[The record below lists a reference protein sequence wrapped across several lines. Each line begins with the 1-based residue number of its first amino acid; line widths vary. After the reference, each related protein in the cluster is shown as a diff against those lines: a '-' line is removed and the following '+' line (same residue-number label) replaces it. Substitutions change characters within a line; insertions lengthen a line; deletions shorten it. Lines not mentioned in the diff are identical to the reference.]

1 MNPPNKPKSLQDIL
15 KQRQQSGFV
24 GREEQVNLF
33 RQNLELPWG
42 DDRQRFIFNVWGQ
55 GGVGKTT
62 LLRQFRQIVEGAKII
77 PAYVDEGEKS
87 VPEVMGRLAEDLE
100 QQGHKLAQFTE
111 RYKVYR
117 QKRQELETDPEA
129 PQGFSAFVGKTVA
142 KAGMGM
148 AKQVPGA
155 GAVFGLIN
163 EDAFATQAGEWTA
176 YVAKKLTNKDEIRLV
191 QEPVEVLTPLFLE
204 DICKIAQKSGLG
216 LFFDTY
222 ERSEEFLDSWLREI
236 LDGRHGE
243 VPLNI
248 LIIIAGR
255 QELDKNHWAFYEG
268 LMFRFPLEP
277 FTEAEAQQYLTRKG
291 ITNSRVIE
299 VILRLS
305 GNLPLL
311 VATLAA
317 ETPSDPSQVGDPS
330 GTAVERFLKW
340 IDDPKRRQLAVDAAL
355 PLCLNR
361 DVLAKLRGEEEAD
374 GLFSWLKEMP
384 FIDERT
390 DGWAYHDVVKTQM
403 LRHKR
408 LVSPQSWADLHGK
421 LADYY
426 DTLRNDLHLEE
437 DKKQRDPLWQNYTL
451 NVLYH
456 GLCQSPQRSLPAA
469 LNEFLAAFKNQ
480 RSFAQRWAERM
491 IQAGKD
497 TDVAEIQLWGE
508 QLANALKAYDKE
520 QYEIAAE
527 MLTALLSDTF
537 IEVKCRAVALG
548 LRGYVYFLS
557 NKDSKALEDLNKAI
571 KLAPEEAMYLSARG
585 FTYQA
590 MEHYQEALQDFDR
603 AIELDPQY
611 KQANAGRGLT
621 YKSMERYEEAL
632 PDFNRAVEL
641 DPKYEGA
648 IAQRGETYRLM
659 KRYEEALPDFNRA
672 IELNPKFDWAIAQRG
687 ETYRLMKRYQ
697 EALQNFNRA
706 IELNPKS
713 DWAIAQRGLT
723 YQSMQRYQEALQN
736 FDRAIELN
744 PKSDW
749 AIAQRGLT
757 YQSMQRY
764 QEALQNFDR
773 AIELNPK
780 SDWAIANRGETYRLM
795 QRYQEAL
802 QDFDH
807 AIELNPKSDW
817 AIAQRGLTY
826 QSMQRYQEALQD
838 FDHAIE
844 LNPNL
849 DGAIRERGETYRLM
863 QRYQEALQDFD
874 RAIELN
880 PKSDWAIAQRGLTY
894 QSMERYPEAL
904 QDFNRAIE
912 LNPQLDWGITNRG
925 LIYKS
930 MGLYQEA
937 LQDFNRAI
945 ELNPN
950 LDGAITGRGDI
961 YRLKHRY
968 QEALQDFD
976 LAIELNPKLDWAIAQ
991 RGLTYQSMERYQE
1004 ALQDFDCAIELN
1016 PKLDWAIAGRGQT
1029 YQSMKRYQEA
1039 LQDFNIAI
1047 NLNIQN
1053 DWCLY
1058 RRALTYIAI
1067 NQKNKSQADL
1077 ALAINIA
1084 QQRYEKDAYN
1094 WQNVFNLAIYYLADE
1109 YTKPA
1114 EELYHHAL
1122 FHCPLV
1128 ELKFEAIQ
1136 DLNELLTIF
1145 PNHVQAQGM
1154 RQLLQSSLT

>member
-33 RQNLELPWG
+33 RKNLELPLE
-42 DDRQRFIFNVWGQ
+42 DSRRHFLFNIWGQ

-100 QQGHKLAQFTE
+100 QQGHKLGQFTE

-148 AKQVPGA
+148 AKQVPGS

-163 EDAFATQAGEWTA
+163 EDAVATQAGEWTA
-176 YVAKKLTNKDEIRLV
+176 YVAKKLANKDEVRLV

-204 DICKIAQKSGLG
+204 DISKIAQKSGLG

-243 VPLNI
+243 IPANI
-248 LIIIAGR
+248 LMIIAGR

-268 LMFRFPLEP
+268 LMVRFPLEP

-305 GNLPLL
+305 GKLPLL

-426 DTLRNDLHLEE
+426 DTLRNNLHLEE
-437 DKKQRDPLWQNYTL
+437 DKKQRDPAWQNYTL

-469 LNEFLAAFKNQ
+469 LNEFLAALKNQ
-480 RSFAQRWAERM
+480 RSFAKRWAERM
-491 IQAGKD
+491 IQAGRD
-497 TDVAEIQLWGE
+497 TEIAEIQRWGE
-508 QLANALKAYDKE
+508 QLTNGLKAYEEK

-527 MLTALLSDTF
+527 MFTALLSNSF
-537 IEVKCRAVALG
+537 LEVKWRAVALDW
-548 LRGYVYFLS
+548 RGDIYTQSKQY
-557 NKDSKALEDLNKAI
+557 SKALEDLTEAI
-571 KLAPEEAMYLSARG
+571 KLVPDEAEYLSDRG
-585 FTYQA
+585 
-590 MEHYQEALQDFDR
+590 
-603 AIELDPQY
+603 
-611 KQANAGRGLT
+611 K
-621 YKSMERYEEAL
+621 
-632 PDFNRAVEL
+632 
-641 DPKYEGA
+641 
-648 IAQRGETYRLM
+648 TYRLM
-659 KRYEEALPDFNRA
+659 
-672 IELNPKFDWAIAQRG
+672 EL
-687 ETYRLMKRYQ
+687 
-697 EALQNFNRA
+697 
-706 IELNPKS
+706 
-713 DWAIAQRGLT
+713 
-723 YQSMQRYQEALQN
+723 
-736 FDRAIELN
+736 
-744 PKSDW
+744 
-749 AIAQRGLT
+749 
-757 YQSMQRY
+757 
-764 QEALQNFDR
+764 
-773 AIELNPK
+773 
-780 SDWAIANRGETYRLM
+780 
-795 QRYQEAL
+795 YQEAL

-807 AIELNPKSDW
+807 AIELSPQYNR
-817 AIAQRGLTY
+817 AIANRGLTY
-826 QSMQRYQEALQD
+826 RVMKLYEEALQD
-838 FDHAIE
+838 YDRAIE
-844 LNPNL
+844 LNPKY
-849 DGAIRERGETYRLM
+849 DWAIASRGVTYRLM
-863 QRYQEALQDFD
+863 ERYPEALQDFD

-880 PKSDWAIAQRGLTY
+880 PKSDWAIAARGETY
-894 QSMERYPEAL
+894 RLMKCYPEAL
-904 QDFNRAIE
+904 QDFDHAIE
-912 LNPQLDWGITNRG
+912 LNPKYDWAIASRG
-925 LIYKS
+925 QTYHLMKCYP
-930 MGLYQEA
+930 EA
-937 LQDFNRAI
+937 LQ
-945 ELNPN
+945 N
-950 LDGAITGRGDI
+950 LDR
-961 YRLKHRY
+961 
-968 QEALQDFD
+968 
-976 LAIELNPKLDWAIAQ
+976 AIELNPKLDWAITS
-991 RGLTYQSMERYQE
+991 RGQTYKAMERYPEALQDFDHAIELNPKYDWAIANRGVTYKATERYQE
-1004 ALQDFDCAIELN
+1004 ALQDFDHAIELN
-1016 PKLDWAIAGRGQT
+1016 PKYDWAIAQRGET
-1029 YQSMKRYQEA
+1029 YRLMERYPEA
-1039 LQDFNIAI
+1039 LQDFDRAIELNPQYHWAIAQRGQTYKAMERYSEALQDFDRTI
-1047 NLNIQN
+1047 ELNPQYHWAIAQRGQIYDLMERYSEALQDFDRAIELN
-1053 DWCLY
+1053 PKHDWAIY
-1058 RRALTYIAI
+1058 RRGEIYLLLKQY
-1067 NQKNKSQADL
+1067 NQ
-1077 ALAINIA
+1077 ALA
-1084 QQRYEKDAYN
+1084 D
-1094 WQNVFNLAIYYLADE
+1094 FNLAIELESNDIWYFYVRALAYQALQEEQKAKADFNIAIQMAQQKYQKNSQDWRNTFNLALYYLTAGNFEQAESLYNDALSKGLPADIIR
-1109 YTKPA
+1109 
-1114 EELYHHAL
+1114 
-1122 FHCPLV
+1122 
-1128 ELKFEAIQ
+1128 EAIR
-1136 DLNELLTIF
+1136 DIDIFLTVF
-1145 PNHVQAQGM
+1145 PNYESAICM
-1154 RQLLQSSLT
+1154 RELLQSSLKI